1 RSGVM
6 HRRDPTDPHFPPSSL
21 RRSSG
26 SVGEESSIGGIGDTT
41 VTGRDELSRSEQD
54 QLAFLREENAYLKQ
68 RLNQLEITVTQRQTE
83 VENRMARMEQYMA
96 RTDERTL

>member
-41 VTGRDELSRSEQD
+41 VTGRDELSHSEQD